1 MNPWLIRVPACV
13 PVLAHPAPAVAEVDG
28 AMGLSL
34 SAEAA
39 FAPLLGASADRIV
52 LADQVAAAKWGT
64 GRPIEDLAREQA
76 LLCQVAERAARAGV
90 DPAVAE
96 EIFRDQIE
104 AAKLVQRGLHRRW
117 AAHSEQAPAHRP
129 DLATEVRP
137 ALDRLTVRLLDAIR
151 WMSRE
156 RAGPSCPARLAAA
169 RVRLNAERRLDALHA
184 RGLARALRSVC

>member
-1 MNPWLIRVPACV
+1 MNPWLIRVPACAL
-13 PVLAHPAPAVAEVDG
+13 VLAHPAPV
-28 AMGLSL
+28 

-64 GRPIEDLAREQA
+64 GRPIEDPDREQA
-76 LLCQVAERAARAGV
+76 LLRQVAERAARAGV
-90 DPAVAE
+90 DPAVADR
-96 EIFRDQIE
+96 IFRDQIE

-117 AAHSEQAPAHRP
+117 AHHPEQVPAHRP

-137 ALDRLTVRLLDAIR
+137 ALDRLTVRLLEAIR
-151 WMSRE
+151 RMRRE
-156 RAGPSCPARLAAA
+156 RSGPSCPARLAAA
-169 RVRLNAERRLDALHA
+169 RVRVNAERRLDALHA